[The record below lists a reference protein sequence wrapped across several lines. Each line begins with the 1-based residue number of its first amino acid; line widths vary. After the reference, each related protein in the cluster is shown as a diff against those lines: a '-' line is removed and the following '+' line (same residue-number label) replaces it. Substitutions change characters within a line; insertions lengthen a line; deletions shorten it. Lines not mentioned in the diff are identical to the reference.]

1 MKFFIDDREIKT
13 INTGAII
20 EGSLNLVSRCANFS
34 YVFDDKNL
42 EFENYKA
49 KLGSKV
55 LIKNDSNKNIFKG
68 KITSINYQSESKII
82 QITAHDFLYE
92 LVNQKVIGRYKGDFL
107 NIISKAISSNNFI
120 KSVKKFLDDE
130 INIVSFGDLSSY
142 DVIKLAATKLFG
154 DEFKIY
160 LDGDSNIEVL
170 IPSVSSSKGDFRIGE
185 NIISSNFNSSSSGN
199 LSTIVSLGND
209 NIVSGSLIRVIE
221 PKNGFFGY
229 FIVEKDKHIYDFVH
243 TMELQIKERTFN

>member
-1 MKFFIDDREIKT
+1 M
-13 INTGAII
+13 
-20 EGSLNLVSRCANFS
+20 
-34 YVFDDKNL
+34 
-42 EFENYKA
+42 
-49 KLGSKV
+49 
-55 LIKNDSNKNIFKG
+55 
-68 KITSINYQSESKII
+68 
-82 QITAHDFLYE
+82 YE
-92 LVNQKVIGRYKGDFL
+92 LEKTKEVMELIEKV
-107 NIISKAISSNNFI
+107 
-120 KSVKKFLDDE
+120 KSGSGVC
-130 INIVSFGDLSSY
+130 GP
-142 DVIKLAATKLFG
+142 KLVQAHIRLGKLFG

>member
-68 KITSINYQSESKII
+68 KITSINYQSN
-82 QITAHDFLYE
+82 Y
-92 LVNQKVIGRYKGDFL
+92 
-107 NIISKAISSNNFI
+107 
-120 KSVKKFLDDE
+120 
-130 INIVSFGDLSSY
+130 IVW
-142 DVIKLAATKLFG
+142 
-154 DEFKIY
+154 
-160 LDGDSNIEVL
+160 
-170 IPSVSSSKGDFRIGE
+170 R
-185 NIISSNFNSSSSGN
+185 
-199 LSTIVSLGND
+199 
-209 NIVSGSLIRVIE
+209 
-221 PKNGFFGY
+221 
-229 FIVEKDKHIYDFVH
+229 
-243 TMELQIKERTFN
+243 